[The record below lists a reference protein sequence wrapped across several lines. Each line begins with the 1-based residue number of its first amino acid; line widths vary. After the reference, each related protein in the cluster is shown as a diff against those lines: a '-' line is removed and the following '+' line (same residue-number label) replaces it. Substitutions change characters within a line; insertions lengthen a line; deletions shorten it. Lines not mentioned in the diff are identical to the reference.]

1 MLHFAEILLGAGAPA
16 EARFAF
22 YAALTVHPHLP
33 RAREALAA
41 DKA

>member
-1 MLHFAEILLGAGAPA
+1 MLHFAEILLGEGAQG

-33 RAREALAA
+33 RAREALA

>member
-1 MLHFAEILLGAGAPA
+1 MLHFAEILLAAGAPV

-22 YAALTVHPHLP
+22 HAALTVHPHLP
-33 RAREALAA
+33 RAREALA

>member
-1 MLHFAEILLGAGAPA
+1 MLHFAEILLGGGAPA

-22 YAALTVHPHLP
+22 HAALTLHPHLS
-33 RAREALAA
+33 RARQALA